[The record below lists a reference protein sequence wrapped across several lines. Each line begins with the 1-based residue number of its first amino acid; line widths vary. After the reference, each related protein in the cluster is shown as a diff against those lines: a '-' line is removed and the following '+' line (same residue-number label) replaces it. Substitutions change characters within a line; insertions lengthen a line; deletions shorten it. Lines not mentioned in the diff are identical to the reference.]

1 MQAVRISRTAVA
13 IWEAEL
19 ARRGGVVG
27 VLRGG
32 DGVVV
37 AVSGV
42 RRLRLKGGRGRALL
56 RKVMLLGVLL
66 MLGVLLVGRR
76 AEGVRMVW
84 LRRGV
89 LSRVAVV
96 GILRVASVVV
106 LVVAGRSRRRGVVLE
121 LLLRG
126 ELLLLLRCTALL
138 PI

>member
-1 MQAVRISRTAVA
+1 M
-13 IWEAEL
+13 
-19 ARRGGVVG
+19 
-27 VLRGG
+27 
-32 DGVVV
+32 
-37 AVSGV
+37 
-42 RRLRLKGGRGRALL
+42 L

-76 AEGVRMVW
+76 AEGVGMVW